1 LGGQQIGY
9 RAEKVENA
17 TALLAIAAMQCGAK
31 DDASAYYVK
40 LVESDP
46 AWKDAMTIEALDW
59 PVELKSALE
68 SVRAS
73 TSLIPLTR

>member
-1 LGGQQIGY
+1 
-9 RAEKVENA
+9 
-17 TALLAIAAMQCGAK
+17 
-31 DDASAYYVK
+31 VK

-46 AWKDAMTIEALDW
+46 AWKDAKTIEALDW